1 MYRVYS
7 VSSTSK
13 RHATTVMAVR
23 FRALPWKRA
32 WKSAPAVV
40 ERQRTPPLC
49 AIPEQD
55 ENLDERAEEGL
66 VEADSESECSAPG
79 TPCSTRATLR
89 DPGRVPSRTVESEQS
104 LDNISAPDPGAA
116 EEKYDESL
124 CDILSGCMSVADPR
138 CTEIPM
144 RHREG
149 GGDAPQV
156 AAIST
161 CEAMHRGV
169 LCLKL
174 EYSTPGRGWPC
185 VCCVDSGHLLMLGL
199 ARRVAS
205 RRTIAEAPL
214 ESLDL
219 LLRMRLADV
228 RIKVVQDAAFAA
240 SPSSLNSFVL
250 SQRLSDQDD
259 IVCVASDE
267 SERNEWIAV
276 LVQRDVLVQRVAHE
290 HQR

>member
-1 MYRVYS
+1 MTCVSGRLSAAATSRSS
-7 VSSTSK
+7 VTTS
-13 RHATTVMAVR
+13 MAAR
-23 FRALPWKRA
+23 IRALPWKRA
-32 WKSAPAVV
+32 WKSAPAV
-40 ERQRTPPLC
+40 LC

-55 ENLDERAEEGL
+55 ENLDEGAGEGL
-66 VEADSESECSAPG
+66 VEAESESECSAPG
-79 TPCSTRATLR
+79 TPCSTRATL
-89 DPGRVPSRTVESEQS
+89 DPGRVPSRTVKSEQS

-124 CDILSGCMSVADPR
+124 CDILSGCTGMSVADPR
-138 CTEIPM
+138 RAEIPV

-169 LCLKL
+169 LCLKPD
-174 EYSTPGRGWPC
+174 YSTPGRGWPF

-240 SPSSLNSFVL
+240 SVTARPPSWNSFVL

-259 IVCVASDE
+259 VVCVASDE

-276 LVQRDVLVQRVAHE
+276 LVQRDVLVQRVADKH
-290 HQR
+290 

>member
-1 MYRVYS
+1 M
-7 VSSTSK
+7 
-13 RHATTVMAVR
+13 
-23 FRALPWKRA
+23 
-32 WKSAPAVV
+32 
-40 ERQRTPPLC
+40 E
-49 AIPEQD
+49 
-55 ENLDERAEEGL
+55 AE
-66 VEADSESECSAPG
+66 SESECSAPG
-79 TPCSTRATLR
+79 TPCSTRATL
-89 DPGRVPSRTVESEQS
+89 DPGRVPSRTVKSEQS

-124 CDILSGCMSVADPR
+124 CDILSGCTGMSVADPR
-138 CTEIPM
+138 RAEIPV

-169 LCLKL
+169 LCLKPD
-174 EYSTPGRGWPC
+174 YSTPGRGRPC

-199 ARRVAS
+199 AQRVAS

-240 SPSSLNSFVL
+240 SVTARPPSWNSFVL

-259 IVCVASDE
+259 VVCVASDE

-276 LVQRDVLVQRVAHE
+276 LVQRDVLVQRVADKH
-290 HQR
+290 

>member
-1 MYRVYS
+1 AGLCCNIALV
-7 VSSTSK
+7 
-13 RHATTVMAVR
+13 TTLMAAR
-23 FRALPWKRA
+23 FRALPWQRA
-32 WKSAPAVV
+32 WKSAPAV
-40 ERQRTPPLC
+40 LC

-55 ENLDERAEEGL
+55 E
-66 VEADSESECSAPG
+66 
-79 TPCSTRATLR
+79 RATL

-104 LDNISAPDPGAA
+104 LDSISASDPGAA

-124 CDILSGCMSVADPR
+124 CDILSGCTGMSVADPR
-138 CTEIPM
+138 CAEIPM

-161 CEAMHRGV
+161 CKAMHRGV
-169 LCLKL
+169 LCLKPD
-174 EYSTPGRGWPC
+174 YSTPGRGWPC

-199 ARRVAS
+199 SQRVAS

-219 LLRMRLADV
+219 LLEMRLADV

-240 SPSSLNSFVL
+240 SVTARPPCAGAGGTWGNTASWNSFLL
-250 SQRLSDQDD
+250 SHRLSDQDD
-259 IVCVASDE
+259 VVCVASDE

-276 LVQRDVLVQRVAHE
+276 LVQRDVLVQLVADK
-290 HQR
+290 HQG